1 MKNKGKMRI
10 LALVLCIVVML
21 SNSSFIFAS
30 GETET
35 AAAAPE
41 TTAVTPEPEVSAVSE
56 LAELPTPE
64 PTAEPTEA
72 PTPEPTAE
80 PTPEASAAPEP
91 TEVPTPEVSAAP
103 EPTAEPTPEA
113 SAAPEPTEEP
123 TPEVSAVP
131 EPTEIPTSEPTPEA
145 SAAPTPAAEQE
156 IGSEESAAVTPTP
169 EAEPEP
175 DGSSEEIVLEGNC
188 GDTTVILS
196 GPASSFPEGTEL
208 SILVQEPAE
217 EDQEVIEEAVE
228 KQAEEQEMEVKSYTA
243 LDIRLL
249 SNGEEIQPLG
259 PVSVKFQ
266 QPEQQ
271 ERTAEETSTQV
282 LHVDES
288 TGDATDMEA
297 EVAEDGEVAI
307 ETTHFSIYVV
317 VDLEQLGGKIELTVQ
332 HWAYMQVL
340 DGVDGSDG
348 LTGQGPN
355 GSGPSE
361 GTTAHLNY
369 KREFT
374 SIYSDD
380 TVELFNI
387 PKKIPVEDL
396 SKVYAAT
403 EGENYKLKEVWVL
416 KNYQENPGEIKDD
429 SDKTWEKH
437 SFPGSGDDPITLTK
451 NSVIRFIYEPLT
463 TENALIQDATF
474 YDWNVTDGSGVD
486 IENGYYNWWAGKYF
500 DVYWTDQ
507 GINNAHDSNNFNGGN
522 DTNSLAVGLES
533 NGVYHYKASAKI
545 PGTEKLLNVY
555 TQGTSGVKGIVTG
568 VNENGPIYAEGVYD
582 ADLFN
587 NEPHTG
593 KHIANYYDLV
603 FDRNGDTYTFTAV
616 NKGEN
621 SVLTDLET
629 FWETYD
635 DGKKN
640 LFSNN
645 FWPLD
650 TIENYPGKDPLWG
663 DYTQAGGS
671 GIRGEDLRAIVPKSD
686 DGKAHNWFFG
696 MRYDFE
702 FTIGD
707 YTGPLNF
714 YFRGD
719 DDFWLFIDGKLVV
732 DLGGIHSS
740 IGELCSLEY
749 LRAEGRDLNKK
760 HKATIIY
767 AERGGTG
774 STCYMEFTMPNVEP
788 LKFEPEPTTSVSVEK
803 IWKDHDNPTR
813 PDSIEVELYYKGPG
827 STGWELA
834 ETATLNI
841 GNNWSYTWNKLPK
854 EGYQY
859 MVKEKGEKS
868 GKFGNYTVTYSPAN
882 DNHLTENADGTWS
895 GTITNTA
902 SPSTQINVTK
912 IWDDDNNA
920 SGGRPEQAEFQ
931 LYYRAQ
937 ETTDWSAYPN
947 GKLIL
952 SDSNKDS
959 ENQNHWKGTYKD
971 LPVYS
976 GDTGTFLEYTVMEI
990 SNGQPIAE
998 GGNLPG
1004 KQVGSETYIYTT
1016 NYTEPEQYFNNDGT
1030 WIGHQA
1036 VADGTTLELT
1046 VTNSQGREIEVIKQ
1060 WKGTLDSKIPE
1071 SIYVGLYLKNSEGVE
1086 NPVSGKTLR
1095 LTQAEDWKG
1104 SFKYLGD
1111 GTYTVKELRPITTGE
1126 TPEFTIKETGYSY
1139 IGIDGGGSVTISDVE
1154 YDVTYAQGTATNNK
1168 TTYTITNQGSWQMIK
1183 QSKSG
1188 LLLEGAVFTLTQ
1200 GGLHPVVY
1208 TGTSV
1213 KTTGLVTWKDAK
1225 GDDVNIATITN
1236 GTYTLTETTA
1246 PTGYQ
1251 PGGTWKITI
1260 TNGVPTFIEKT
1271 NSDGS
1276 PDKNDKGVYVNG
1288 VLTFYYVNEALYA
1301 LPDSGGTGI
1310 YGYVLGGMLFMTAA
1324 VLMLYKQRLGGGA
1337 GRKRR

>member
-10 LALVLCIVVML
+10 LALVLCMVVML

-41 TTAVTPEPEVSAVSE
+41 TTAVTPEPEVSAASE

-113 SAAPEPTEEP
+113 SAAPEPTEVP

-145 SAAPTPAAEQE
+145 SASPTPAAEQD

-175 DGSSEEIVLEGNC
+175 DGSSEEIVLEGSC

-297 EVAEDGEVAI
+297 EVTKDGEVAI

-317 VDLEQLGGKIELTVQ
+317 VDLEQLGGQIDLTVQ

-340 DGVDGSDG
+340 DGVNGSDG
-348 LTGQGPN
+348 LTGPGPDNSGPN
-355 GSGPSE
+355 ENTVAKLS
-361 GTTAHLNY
+361 Y
-369 KREFT
+369 KTEFT

-380 TVELFNI
+380 TVELYNI
-387 PKKIPVEDL
+387 PKEIPVEDL

-403 EGENYKLKEVWVL
+403 EGENYNLKGVWVL
-416 KNYQENPGEIKDD
+416 RNYQENPDEIKDD
-429 SDKTWEKH
+429 SEATWMKY
-437 SFPGSGDDPITLTK
+437 SFPGSGDETITLTK
-451 NSVIRFIYEPLT
+451 NSVIRFIYEPLK

-486 IENGYYNWWAGKYF
+486 IEDGYYNGWATTQGSVDGWF

-507 GINNAHDSNNFNGGN
+507 GINNVHDPNNFNGG
-522 DTNSLAVGLES
+522 DATNSLAVGLES
-533 NGVYHYKASAKI
+533 NGMYHNKADAKL
-545 PGTEKLLNVY
+545 PGTDKLLN
-555 TQGTSGVKGIVTG
+555 QSNGASGLKGIVKG
-568 VNENGPIYAEGVYD
+568 VNDDGPIYADGVYD

-587 NEPHTG
+587 DERHTG
-593 KHIANYYDLV
+593 KYIKNDYDLV

-616 NKGEN
+616 NKGGRP
-621 SVLTDLET
+621 VQTDLET

-635 DGKKN
+635 KGGKN

-671 GIRGEDLRAIVPKSD
+671 GDRRGIVPRSD
-686 DGKAHNWFFG
+686 DQQAHNWFFG

-719 DDFWLFIDGKLVV
+719 DDFWLFIDGELVV

-749 LRAEGRDLNKK
+749 LRAEGQDLNKK

-788 LKFEPEPTTSVSVEK
+788 LEFEPEPTTSVSVEK
-803 IWKDHDNPTR
+803 IWEDHDNPTR

-859 MVKEKGEKS
+859 MVKEKGEENGIFK
-868 GKFGNYTVTYSPAN
+868 NYTVTYSPAN

-937 ETTDWSAYPN
+937 GTTDWSAYPN

-952 SDSNKDS
+952 NDSNKDS

-1016 NYTEPEQYFNNDGT
+1016 NYTEPEQYFKNDGT

-1036 VADGTTLELT
+1036 VANGTTLELT

-1060 WKGTLDSKIPE
+1060 WKGTLESKIPE
-1071 SIYVGLYLKNSEGVE
+1071 SIYVGLYLNDE
-1086 NPVSGKTLR
+1086 PVDEKYIPLKET
-1095 LTQAEDWKG
+1095 EYWKG

-1111 GTYTVKELRPITTGE
+1111 GTYTVKELRQITEGENAEFNINKTG
-1126 TPEFTIKETGYSY
+1126 Y
-1139 IGIDGGGSVTISDVE
+1139 IGIDGDGSVTIKDVE
-1154 YDVTYAQGTATNNK
+1154 YDVTYAQSTVTNNK
-1168 TTYTITNQGSWQMIK
+1168 TTYTITNQGSWQIIK
-1183 QSKSG
+1183 KSKSG
-1188 LLLEGAVFTLTQ
+1188 LLLGGAVFTLTKDGSNQ
-1200 GGLHPVVY
+1200 VY
-1208 TGTSV
+1208 TGTSAEI
-1213 KTTGLVTWKDAK
+1213 TGLVTWKDAK
-1225 GDDVNIATITN
+1225 GEDANITD

-1260 TNGVPTFIEKT
+1260 TNGVPTSIVKT

-1276 PDKNDKGVYVNG
+1276 TDKNDKGVYVNG

-1301 LPDSGGTGI
+1301 LPESGGTGI

>member
-10 LALVLCIVVML
+10 LALVLCMVVML

-41 TTAVTPEPEVSAVSE
+41 TTAVTPEPEASAASE

-91 TEVPTPEVSAAP
+91 TEVPTPEVSA
-103 EPTAEPTPEA
+103 
-113 SAAPEPTEEP
+113 
-123 TPEVSAVP
+123 VP

-145 SAAPTPAAEQE
+145 SASPTPAAEQD

-175 DGSSEEIVLEGNC
+175 DGSSEEIVLEGSC

-297 EVAEDGEVAI
+297 EVTKDGEVAI

-317 VDLEQLGGKIELTVQ
+317 VDLEQLGGQIDLTVQ

-340 DGVDGSDG
+340 DGVNGSDG
-348 LTGQGPN
+348 LTGPGPDNSGPN
-355 GSGPSE
+355 ENTVAKLS
-361 GTTAHLNY
+361 Y
-369 KREFT
+369 KTEFT

-380 TVELFNI
+380 TVELYNI
-387 PKKIPVEDL
+387 PKEIPVEDL

-403 EGENYKLKEVWVL
+403 EGENYNLKGVWVL
-416 KNYQENPGEIKDD
+416 RNYQENPDEIKDD
-429 SDKTWEKH
+429 SEATWTKY
-437 SFPGSGDDPITLTK
+437 SFPGSGDETITLTK
-451 NSVIRFIYEPLT
+451 NSVIRFIYEPLK

-486 IENGYYNWWAGKYF
+486 IPNGYYNEWAIQQGSADGYF

-507 GINNAHDSNNFNGGN
+507 GINNVHDPNNFNGG
-522 DTNSLAVGLES
+522 DATNSLAVGLES
-533 NGVYHYKASAKI
+533 NGMFHNKADAKL
-545 PGTEKLLNVY
+545 PGTEQKLNVH
-555 TQGTSGVKGIVTG
+555 TAETDGVKGIVKG
-568 VNENGPIYAEGVYD
+568 VDDDGPIYANGVYD

-587 NEPHTG
+587 DTPHTG
-593 KHIANYYDLV
+593 KHIENGYDLV

-616 NKGEN
+616 NKGGSPVQTN
-621 SVLTDLET
+621 LET

-635 DGKKN
+635 KGGKN

-671 GIRGEDLRAIVPKSD
+671 GDRRAIVPRSD
-686 DGKAHNWFFG
+686 DQQAHNWFFG

-749 LRAEGRDLNKK
+749 LRAEGQDLNKK

-788 LKFEPEPTTSVSVEK
+788 LEFEPEPTTSVSVEK
-803 IWKDHDNPTR
+803 IWEDHDNPTR

-859 MVKEKGEKS
+859 MVKEKGEENGIFK
-868 GKFGNYTVTYSPAN
+868 NYTVTYSPAN

-937 ETTDWSAYPN
+937 GTTDWSAYPN

-952 SDSNKDS
+952 NDSNKDS

-1016 NYTEPEQYFNNDGT
+1016 NYTEPEQYFKNDGT

-1036 VADGTTLELT
+1036 VANGTTLELT

-1095 LTQAEDWKG
+1095 LTKAGDWKG
-1104 SFKYLGD
+1104 SFKYLGE
-1111 GTYTVKELRPITTGE
+1111 GNYTVKELQETTDSE
-1126 TPEFTIKETGYSY
+1126 SADFTIDGKKYY
-1139 IGIDGGGSVTISDVE
+1139 IGINNGGSVTID
-1154 YDVTYAQGTATNNK
+1154 DVTYGVTYSQKTTNNK

-1183 QSKSG
+1183 KSKSG
-1188 LLLEGAVFTLTQ
+1188 LFLGGAVFTLTQ
-1200 GGLHPVVY
+1200 GGSKPVY
-1208 TGTSV
+1208 KGTSAAD
-1213 KTTGLVTWKDAK
+1213 TGLVTWKDA
-1225 GDDVNIATITN
+1225 GGSGVEIATIDP
-1236 GTYTLTETTA
+1236 GIYTLTEETA

-1251 PGGTWKITI
+1251 PGGTWEITI
-1260 TNGVPTFIEKT
+1260 ENGVPISVVKT

-1276 PDKNDKGVYVNG
+1276 IDNNDKGEYENG
-1288 VLTFYYVNEALYA
+1288 ILTFYYENEALYA
-1301 LPDSGGTGI
+1301 LPESGGTGI